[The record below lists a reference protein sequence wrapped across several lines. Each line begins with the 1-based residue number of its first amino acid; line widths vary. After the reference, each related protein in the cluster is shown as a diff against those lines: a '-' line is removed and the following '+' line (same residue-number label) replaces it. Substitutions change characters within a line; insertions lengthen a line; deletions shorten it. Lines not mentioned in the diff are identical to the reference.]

1 MYKSQLIFDKI
12 CKNESNEMRVF
23 RIFGKK
29 SPMLSQSEVICYNRH
44 KAIYTGI
51 LRTGFFAGKTLSK
64 RLSRVRKALIGVS
77 EKDWGIQNDK
87 YCNL

>member
-29 SPMLSQSEVICYNRH
+29 SPILSQSEVICYNRH
-44 KAIYTGI
+44 KNTSNE
-51 LRTGFFAGKTLSK
+51 LFAGKTLSK
-64 RLSRVRKALIGVS
+64 RLFRVRKALIGVS
-77 EKDWGIQNDK
+77 EKDWGIRNDK